1 MANCEVNQRAWALFG
16 AVKGTGVGV
25 VRARGMMEAPGKPA
39 CTRAATARGS
49 RGAGRGRRM
58 VGVAVG
64 MRACLGGEGRG
75 GKGGA
80 CGMGGVMQEYR
91 VGDVIVALASGAG
104 QAGVAVVRLSGH
116 GCRALVGQWLFPKLM
131 QLPAR
136 EVGWGKVRLGDGEVL
151 DEALGVWFAA
161 PGSFTGEEVVELFT
175 HGGRAVVQAVL
186 TACTQ
191 LPGVRLAGPG
201 EFTRRAVLNGKL
213 DLTAAEGLAD
223 LIAAD
228 TEAQRRQALRQLNGA
243 LGERFE
249 HWRRR
254 VLALLAQVEAAVD
267 FPDEELEVLGVPAL
281 AAACRI
287 LLGEWADA
295 VAERAGERVRE
306 GVRLALVGLPNAGKS
321 TLLNVLVGQDVAI
334 VSPTAGT
341 TRDVV
346 TQRLVLGGFAVTL
359 ADTAGVRASTD
370 AIEQEGVR
378 RAKAQAAQ
386 ADVVVAVVDGR
397 QLVGKAGVLGL
408 GAKAAVG
415 VAPEIAALL
424 VPGHSV
430 VVASHADM
438 VVGIALPGQVVC
450 GGETYPV
457 LAVDLREA
465 GAAGRVLG
473 PLTALVQQVAGAAEQ
488 AALLTRVRHRDAV
501 QEASAAV
508 GRALVLLA
516 RADGVVQVSDLV
528 AEELR
533 AAAQAVGT
541 VTGRTGSED
550 VLDVVFSTFCIGK

>member
-1 MANCEVNQRAWALFG
+1 MQDYRA
-16 AVKGTGVGV
+16 
-25 VRARGMMEAPGKPA
+25 
-39 CTRAATARGS
+39 
-49 RGAGRGRRM
+49 
-58 VGVAVG
+58 
-64 MRACLGGEGRG
+64 
-75 GKGGA
+75 
-80 CGMGGVMQEYR
+80 
-91 VGDVIVALASGAG
+91 GDVIVALASGAG
-104 QAGVAVVRLSGH
+104 QAGVAVVRLSGP

-131 QLPAR
+131 QLPVR

-281 AAACRI
+281 AAACRA
-287 LLGEWADA
+287 LLAEWAEA

-321 TLLNVLVGQDVAI
+321 TLLNVLAGQDVAI

-378 RAKAQAAQ
+378 RAKAQAEQ

-397 QLVGKAGVLGL
+397 QLVGKAGILGV

-415 VAPEIAALL
+415 VAPEIAELL
-424 VPGHSV
+424 VPGRSV

-438 VVGIALPGQVVC
+438 VGGVALPGSVVC
-450 GGETYPV
+450 GGEADSGRVPV
-457 LAVDLREA
+457 VAVDLREA

-473 PLTALVQQVAGAAEQ
+473 PLTTLVQHVAGAAEQ
-488 AALLTRVRHRDAV
+488 AALLTRARHRDAV
-501 QEASAAV
+501 QEASAAM
-508 GRALVLLA
+508 GRALLLLA
-516 RADGVVQVSDLV
+516 RADGAVQVSDLV

>member
-1 MANCEVNQRAWALFG
+1 
-16 AVKGTGVGV
+16 
-25 VRARGMMEAPGKPA
+25 
-39 CTRAATARGS
+39 
-49 RGAGRGRRM
+49 
-58 VGVAVG
+58 
-64 MRACLGGEGRG
+64 
-75 GKGGA
+75 
-80 CGMGGVMQEYR
+80 MQEYR
-91 VGDVIVALASGAG
+91 AGDVIVALASGAG
-104 QAGVAVVRLSGH
+104 MAGVAVVRLSGP

-131 QLPAR
+131 QLPVR

-151 DEALGVWFAA
+151 DEALGVWFAS

-175 HGGRAVVQAVL
+175 HGGRAVVHAVL

-191 LPGVRLAGPG
+191 LPGVRLAGAG

-281 AAACRI
+281 AAACRA

-306 GVRLALVGLPNAGKS
+306 GVLLAIVGLPNAGKS
-321 TLLNVLVGQDVAI
+321 TLLNVLAGQDVAI

-359 ADTAGVRASTD
+359 ADTAGVRASAD

-415 VAPEIAALL
+415 ISGEIGDLL
-424 VPGHSV
+424 VPGRSV

-438 VVGIALPGQVVC
+438 VGGAALPSSVMC
-450 GGETYPV
+450 GGEAYPV
-457 LAVDLREA
+457 VAVDLREA

-473 PLTALVQQVAGAAEQ
+473 PLTTLVQQVAGAAEQ
-488 AALLTRVRHRDAV
+488 AALLTRARHRDAV

-508 GRALVLLA
+508 GRALLLLA
-516 RADGVVQVSDLV
+516 RADGAVQVSDLV

>member
-1 MANCEVNQRAWALFG
+1 
-16 AVKGTGVGV
+16 
-25 VRARGMMEAPGKPA
+25 
-39 CTRAATARGS
+39 
-49 RGAGRGRRM
+49 M
-58 VGVAVG
+58 VGVARG
-64 MRACLGGEGRG
+64 MGACLGLEGRG
-75 GKGGA
+75 GKGGV
-80 CGMGGVMQEYR
+80 CGRVLLMQDYR

-104 QAGVAVVRLSGH
+104 QAGVAVVRLSGP
-116 GCRALVGQWLFPKLM
+116 GCRALVGQWLFPKLL

-191 LPGVRLAGPG
+191 LPGVRLAGAG

-281 AAACRI
+281 AAACRT
-287 LLGEWADA
+287 LLGEWAEA

-321 TLLNVLVGQDVAI
+321 TLLNVLAGQDVAI

-359 ADTAGVRASTD
+359 ADTAGVRASAD

-397 QLVGKAGVLGL
+397 QLVGKTGVFGGILGV

-415 VAPEIAALL
+415 VSGEIADLL
-424 VPGHSV
+424 VPGRSV
-430 VVASHADM
+430 VVASHAD
-438 VVGIALPGQVVC
+438 VVDGAALPSHVVC
-450 GGETYPV
+450 GGEDYPV
-457 LAVDLREA
+457 VAVDLRDA

-488 AALLTRVRHRDAV
+488 AALLTRARHRDAV

-508 GRALVLLA
+508 GRALLLLA

-533 AAAQAVGT
+533 AAAQAIGR